1 MLQRHSIQEYD
12 NMKKKA
18 SIELSAREI
27 LILVIAIVI
36 LAAVVGLAVV
46 KLGLVKNA
54 LDFLSGQ
61 GKAIASS

>member
-1 MLQRHSIQEYD
+1 
-12 NMKKKA
+12 MKKKA